1 MTDPLAHVW
10 AKSPR
15 NDQESGEPLTG
26 HTANVIARLSGWRA
40 RYPDLPSHTSRAD
53 LWDLAAWACA
63 LHDIGKCAR
72 GFQDMLRKPRALRF
86 PHRHEV
92 LSLVAVGK
100 LDVDEETRALIA
112 AGVATHHRDLPEIFE
127 SYGFGSGDR
136 DDLLKELSHADEEAW
151 GVWLSESLDPVLA
164 RFGFAKLPK
173 LLPMDRAK
181 ALGLAM
187 AALRT
192 RFDDLEVAAATSKA
206 SLAFRAMRGLVILAD
221 HAGSAHVRLG
231 EAEALDSTQ
240 AFASAL
246 GQSLYSHQAECAR
259 TDGSALLIAPT
270 GSGKTEAALLWAAR
284 QREMST
290 GRPSVFY
297 LLPYRASLNAMRGRI
312 PGYGIPDDAVVLQ
325 HSSAAT
331 ALYTMLLSK
340 GYEPKDAAK
349 TTARERDLA
358 RLMTA
363 PVRVMTPYQL
373 LRSIFGLRGHEAM
386 LTDAA
391 GGLFVLDELHAYDI
405 QRLAL
410 ILCLLEHLTRDL
422 GARLFAMSATFPT
435 VLTETLDEIL
445 GGRLARVNADDETLS
460 RFVRH
465 ELHLLDADLEGPDVR
480 QRIIERYERGEAV
493 LVVATTVGRAQAI
506 FDALAPELG
515 DDVRLLHS
523 RFTQGDRA
531 AKERDIAEIVGTKTR
546 KQMKR
551 GLVLVATQVVEVS
564 LDIDFDVLFTDPA
577 PIEALIQRF
586 GRINRGRRG
595 GLRDVFVTHGGGMD
609 GCNVYEAWAVSHA
622 IDILRP
628 HAGQAMHE
636 ETVQTWV
643 DRAYEPIRE
652 QWQRRLRVEMQ
663 RARDDVLRA
672 NHPLTSHDE
681 LSLAFDR
688 LFDGCEVVPVCH
700 WEDYRR
706 FSKEE
711 PLRAPFFR
719 VPISF
724 GQQKRLEGLGKL
736 SRRGD
741 DLVAHVPYDMQR
753 GLTLDV

>member
-1 MTDPLAHVW
+1 MTDPLGHVW
-10 AKSPR
+10 AKSASKGK
-15 NDQESGEPLTG
+15 NKGEPLTG
-26 HTANVIARLSGWRA
+26 HTANVIARLAGWRA
-40 RYPDLPSHTSRAD
+40 RYPDLASHTSRAD

-72 GFQDMLRKPRALRF
+72 GFQEMLRKPRGLRF

-100 LDVDEETRALIA
+100 LDIDEESRALIA
-112 AGVATHHRDLPEIFE
+112 AGVVTHHHDAPAIFE
-127 SYGFGSGDR
+127 MYLHPADR
-136 DDLLKELSHADEEAW
+136 EDLLCELSRADEEAW
-151 GVWLSESLDPVLA
+151 ATWLSEAIDPVLE

-173 LLPMDRAK
+173 LLPIDRSK
-181 ALGLAM
+181 AFGLAM

-192 RFDDLEVAAATSKA
+192 HFDDLEVMDATSKA

-231 EAEALDSTQ
+231 EAEALDSTK
-240 AFASAL
+240 ALASTI
-246 GQSLYSHQAECAR
+246 GNELYPHQAESAR
-259 TDGSALLIAPT
+259 TDGNALLIAPT

-284 QREMST
+284 QREMSA
-290 GRPSVFY
+290 GKAPVFY
-297 LLPYRASLNAMRGRI
+297 LLPYRASLNAMRERI
-312 PGYGIPDDAVVLQ
+312 PGYGIQDDAVVLQ

-340 GYEPKDAAK
+340 GYAPNDAAK
-349 TTARERDLA
+349 ITARERDLA

-405 QRLAL
+405 PRLAL

-422 GARLFAMSATFPT
+422 GARVFAMSATFPA
-435 VLTETLDEIL
+435 VLSNALDDIL
-445 GGRLARVNADDETLS
+445 GRLARIHADDDTLS

-465 ELHLLDADLEGPDVR
+465 RLHLLDADLMESDVLDA
-480 QRIIERYERGEAV
+480 IVERYERGEAV
-493 LVVATTVGRAQAI
+493 LVVATTVGRAQAV
-506 FDALAPELG
+506 FDALAPQLG

-531 AKERDIAEIVGTKTR
+531 AKEREVAELVGTANRTTT
-546 KQMKR
+546 QR

-595 GLRDVFVTHGGGMD
+595 GLRDVFVTHGGAMD
-609 GCNVYEAWAVSHA
+609 GSGVYEHWAVSHA

-628 HAGQAMHE
+628 HAGQAVHE
-636 ETVQTWV
+636 KVVQQWV
-643 DRAYEPIRE
+643 DCAYEPIRE
-652 QWQRRLRVEMQ
+652 PWQRWLGDKMRE
-663 RARDDVLRA
+663 ARTAVLRA
-672 NHPLTSHDE
+672 NHPLASNDD
-681 LSLAFDR
+681 LAKTFDK
-688 LFDGCEVVPVCH
+688 LFDGCEVVPACH
-700 WEDYRR
+700 WDEYRQV
-706 FSKEE
+706 SKDE
-711 PLRAPFFR
+711 PLRAPFFK

-724 GQQKRLEGLGKL
+724 GQRKRLERLGRL
-736 SRRGD
+736 HSRGD
-741 DLVAHVPYDMQR
+741 DLVADVPYDARR
-753 GLTLDV
+753 GLVFDV